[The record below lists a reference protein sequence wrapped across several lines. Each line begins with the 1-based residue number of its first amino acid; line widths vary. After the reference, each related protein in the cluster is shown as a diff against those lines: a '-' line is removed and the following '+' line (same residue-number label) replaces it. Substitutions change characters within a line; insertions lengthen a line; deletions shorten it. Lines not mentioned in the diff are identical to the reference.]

1 MSETTEVAQPVSQP
15 LIPPFL
21 PRMIHR
27 LALPIV
33 LLWLGLTVFVNIAV
47 PQLEEVTKNHA
58 VPQSPNDAP
67 GMIAMKKVGSTFK
80 QVDAD
85 GNIIPGK
92 DGKPVPEFKSDTSA
106 MIVLEDNG
114 SNPKK
119 PQLLDDAH
127 RYYGEL
133 VKKLQAD
140 TKHVEHVQDFW
151 NDPLTSA
158 GSQSP
163 DGQAA
168 YVQVYLAGNM
178 GQTLSTES
186 VEAVRN
192 IVNSIPTCD
201 DEKIKDNCKPS
212 YITTYVTGAGPLIAD
227 QSHAGEKGVKLVTGI
242 TFLVI
247 LFMLLVVYRS
257 VHTVLITLALVMVEV
272 AAARGVVAF
281 LGEYDIIGLST
292 FANNLLVLLA
302 IAAGTDYAIFV
313 LGRYHEARSLG
324 EDREKAFYTMFHGTA
339 HVVLGSGLTIAGAM
353 LCLSF
358 TRLPWFQT
366 MGVPCCVG
374 MLVAVFAALTLAPAV
389 LTVASF
395 FKLLDPRRKIQTQRW
410 RRIGTAI
417 VRWPAPILAVTIAI
431 ALIGLLALPGYV
443 TDYDNRHY
451 LPPETD
457 AVVGYTHAEKHFD
470 QARLNPELL
479 MIETTHDLRTPEDFL
494 VLDKVAKAVFH
505 IPGIGRVQT
514 ITRPLGTPLDHA
526 TLGFLLS
533 AQNAGK
539 IQTQHYQEQQA
550 TNLLT
555 QRDELLKTMDTLRRQ
570 MQVTTDLS
578 NTTHQTVILTKETVK
593 ITEALRDD
601 IANLD
606 DFFRP
611 IRSYFY
617 WEKHCFDIPACW
629 TLRSIFNALDGIDQV
644 SENIENL
651 STNLDKLDQI
661 QPQLISLIPPQIASQ
676 QKNLETIMSNYAT
689 TQGLNDQG
697 KALADNSTAMGE
709 AFDKA
714 KNDDTFYLPPEAFE
728 SPDFKR
734 GLRQFMSPDGKAVRL
749 IISHEGDPATPEGI
763 SHIDP
768 IKRAVHEAIKG
779 TPWEGAKVYL
789 GGTAALYKDMRDA
802 SNIDLMIAGIAA
814 ATLIFIIMLVITRS
828 VVAAMVIVGTVL
840 LSLGASFGLSVIAWQ
855 YMAGIKLHWMVL
867 AMAVILLLA
876 VGSDYN
882 LLLISRF
889 KEEIHAGLKTGTIR
903 AMAGSG
909 SVVTNAGLVF
919 AATMASF
926 YFGPLLVMAQVGTT
940 IALGLLFDTLI
951 VRSFMTPSLATLL
964 GRWFWWPQHVRPRPA
979 STMLRPTGTRPAVRE
994 LLHTDAD
1001 DSPPS
1006 GVVQH
1011 R

>member
-1 MSETTEVAQPVSQP
+1 MSETTEVAQPASQP

-33 LLWLGLTVFVNIAV
+33 LLWLGLTVVVNVAV
-47 PQLEEVTKNHA
+47 PQLEVVAKNHA
-58 VPQSPNDAP
+58 VSQSPKDAP
-67 GMIAMKKVGSTFK
+67 GMIAMKKVGTTFH
-80 QVDAD
+80 
-85 GNIIPGK
+85 
-92 DGKPVPEFKSDTSA
+92 EFDSDSSA
-106 MIVLEDNG
+106 MIVLEG
-114 SNPKK
+114 QQP
-119 PQLLDDAH
+119 LDAAAH
-127 RYYGEL
+127 KYYGEI
-133 VKKLQAD
+133 VKRLQQD
-140 TKHVEHVQDFW
+140 TKHVQHVQDFW
-151 NDPLTSA
+151 NDPLTAA
-158 GSQSP
+158 GSQST
-163 DGQAA
+163 DGKAA

-178 GQTLSTES
+178 GESLSTDS
-186 VEAVRN
+186 VEAVRK
-192 IVNSIPTCD
+192 IVDSVPAPPGV
-201 DEKIKDNCKPS
+201 KA
-212 YITTYVTGAGPLIAD
+212 YVTGAAPLIAD
-227 QSHAGEKGVKLVTGI
+227 QSHAGEKGVKTVTLI

-247 LFMLLVVYRS
+247 IVMLLFVYRS
-257 VHTVLITLALVMVEV
+257 VSTVFIVLFMVMVEV

-281 LGEYDIIGLST
+281 LGNYNIIGLST

-313 LGRYHEARSLG
+313 MGRYHEARGLG
-324 EDREKAFYTMFHGTA
+324 EDRERAFYTMFHGTA

-353 LCLSF
+353 YCLSF
-358 TRLPWFQT
+358 TRLPYFQSL
-366 MGVPCCVG
+366 GLPCAVG
-374 MLVAVFAALTLAPAV
+374 MLVAVFAALTLGPAV
-389 LTVASF
+389 LVVASF
-395 FKLLDPRRKIQTQRW
+395 FKLLDPKRILQTRGW

-417 VRWPAPILAVTIAI
+417 VRWPGPILAVTIAI
-431 ALIGLLALPGYV
+431 ALIGLLALPGYT

-451 LPPETD
+451 LPADTP
-457 AVVGYTHAEKHFD
+457 ANIGYAAADRHFN

-479 MIETTHDLRTPEDFL
+479 MIETDHDLRNPADFL

-514 ITRPLGTPLDHA
+514 ITRPLGTPIDHS
-526 TLGFLLS
+526 TLAFLLS
-533 AQNAGK
+533 AQSAGR
-539 IQTQHYQEQQA
+539 IQTQHYQEEQA
-550 TNLLT
+550 KNLLK
-555 QRDELLKTMDTLRRQ
+555 QADELQKTMATLRQQ
-570 MQVTTDLS
+570 MQVTQDLS
-578 NTTHQTVILTKETVK
+578 NTTHQTVILTKETVR

-601 IANLD
+601 IANFD

-644 SENIENL
+644 SENVEEL
-651 STNLDKLDQI
+651 SKNLDRLDQI
-661 QPQLISLIPPQIASQ
+661 QPQLVALIPPQIASQ
-676 QKNLETIMSNYAT
+676 ERNLDTIMSNYAT
-689 TQGLNDQG
+689 TKGLNDQQE
-697 KALADNSTAMGE
+697 ALSDNATAMGE

-714 KNDDTFYLPPEAFE
+714 KNDDTFYLPPEAFK
-728 SPDFKR
+728 SPDFAR
-734 GLRQFMSPDGKAVRL
+734 GLKQFMSPDGHAVRL
-749 IISHEGDPATPEGI
+749 IISHEGDPASPQGI
-763 SHIDP
+763 AHIDP
-768 IKRAVHEAIKG
+768 IKQAVHEAIKG

-789 GGTAALYKDMRDA
+789 GGTAALYKDMRDG

-828 VVAAMVIVGTVL
+828 VVAALVIVGTVL
-840 LSLGASFGLSVIAWQ
+840 LSLGASFGLSVLVWQ
-855 YMAGIKLHWMVL
+855 YLLGIKLHWMVL
-867 AMAVILLLA
+867 AMAIILLLA

-909 SVVTNAGLVF
+909 SVVTAAGLVF

-926 YFGPLLVMAQVGTT
+926 MFSPLRVMAQVGTT

-979 STMLRPTGTRPAVRE
+979 STMLQPYGTRPAVRE
-994 LLHTDAD
+994 LIDAD
-1001 DSPPS
+1001 ADASPSS
-1006 GVVQH
+1006 GLVQQ

>member
-1 MSETTEVAQPVSQP
+1 MSETTEVAKPVSQP

-33 LLWLGLTVFVNIAV
+33 LLWLGLTVFVNVTV
-47 PQLEEVTKNHA
+47 PQLEVVTKEHA
-58 VPQSPNDAP
+58 LSQSPTDAP
-67 GMIAMKKVGSTFK
+67 GMIAMKKVGSTFR
-80 QVDAD
+80 
-85 GNIIPGK
+85 
-92 DGKPVPEFKSDTSA
+92 EFNSDTSA
-106 MIVLEDNG
+106 MIVLEG
-114 SNPKK
+114 QQP
-119 PQLLDDAH
+119 LGDAAH
-127 RYYGEL
+127 KYYGEI
-133 VKKLQAD
+133 VKRLEQD
-140 TKHVEHVQDFW
+140 TKHVQHIQDFW
-151 NDPLTSA
+151 NDPLTAA

-163 DGQAA
+163 DGKAA
-168 YVQVYLAGNM
+168 YVQAYLAGNM
-178 GQTLSTES
+178 GESLSTES
-186 VEAVRN
+186 VEAVRK
-192 IVNSIPTCD
+192 IVNSVPAPPGV
-201 DEKIKDNCKPS
+201 KA
-212 YITTYVTGAGPLIAD
+212 YVTGAGALIAD
-227 QSHAGEKGVKLVTGI
+227 QSHAGEKGVKLVTLI

-247 LFMLLVVYRS
+247 IVMLLFVYRS
-257 VHTVLITLALVMVEV
+257 VSTVFIVLGIVMVEV

-281 LGEYDIIGLST
+281 LGNYGIIGLST

-313 LGRYHEARSLG
+313 MGRYHEARGLG
-324 EDREKAFYTMFHGTA
+324 EGREQAFYTMFHGTA
-339 HVVLGSGLTIAGAM
+339 HVVLGSGLTVAGAM
-353 LCLSF
+353 YCLSF

-366 MGVPCCVG
+366 MGVPCAVG
-374 MLVAVFAALTLAPAV
+374 LLVAVFAALTLGPAV
-389 LTVASF
+389 LAVASF
-395 FKLLDPRRKIQTQRW
+395 FKLLDPKRILQTRGW

-417 VRWPAPILAVTIAI
+417 VRWPAPILAVTIGI
-431 ALIGLLALPGYV
+431 ALVGLLALPGYT

-451 LPPETD
+451 LPPDTP
-457 AVVGYTHAEKHFD
+457 ANIGYAAAERHFN

-479 MIETTHDLRTPEDFL
+479 MIETDHDLRNPADFL

-526 TLGFLLS
+526 TLAFLLS
-533 AQNAGK
+533 AQSAGR
-539 IQTQHYQEQQA
+539 IQTQHYQDEQA
-550 TNLLT
+550 KNLLK
-555 QRDELLKTMDTLRRQ
+555 QADELQKTMATLHQQ
-570 MQVTTDLS
+570 MQVTQDLV
-578 NTTHQTVILTKETVK
+578 NTTHQTTLLTRETVK

-601 IANLD
+601 IANFD

-644 SENIENL
+644 SENIEKL
-651 STNLDKLDQI
+651 SANLDKLDQI
-661 QPQLISLIPPQIASQ
+661 QPQLVALIPPQIASQ
-676 QKNLETIMSNYAT
+676 ERNLQTIMSNYAT
-689 TQGLNDQG
+689 TKGLNDQQ
-697 KALADNSTAMGE
+697 KALSDNATAMGD

-714 KNDDTFYLPPEAFE
+714 KNDDTFYLPPEAFQ

-734 GLRQFMSPDGKAVRL
+734 GLKQFMSPDGHAVRL

-763 SHIDP
+763 AHVDP
-768 IKRAVHEAIKG
+768 IKQAVHEAIKG

-814 ATLIFIIMLVITRS
+814 ATLIFIIMLIITRS

-840 LSLGASFGLSVIAWQ
+840 LSLGASFGLSVLVWQ
-855 YMAGIKLHWMVL
+855 YILGIRLHWMVL
-867 AMAVILLLA
+867 AMAIILLLA

-909 SVVTNAGLVF
+909 SVVTAAGLVF

-926 YFGPLLVMAQVGTT
+926 VFGPLRVMAQVGTT

-951 VRSFMTPSLATLL
+951 VRSFMTPSVATLL

-979 STMLRPTGTRPAVRE
+979 STMLQPYGSRPAVRE
-994 LLHTDAD
+994 LVHPDDAD
-1001 DSPPS
+1001 ERPPS
-1006 GVVQH
+1006 GLVQQ

>member
-33 LLWLGLTVFVNIAV
+33 LLWLGLTVFVNVTV
-47 PQLEEVTKNHA
+47 PQLEVVTKDHA
-58 VPQSPNDAP
+58 VSQSPKDAP
-67 GMIAMKKVGSTFK
+67 GMIAMKKVGSTFR
-80 QVDAD
+80 
-85 GNIIPGK
+85 
-92 DGKPVPEFKSDTSA
+92 EFNSDTSA
-106 MIVLEDNG
+106 MIVLEGD
-114 SNPKK
+114 K
-119 PQLLDDAH
+119 PLGAAAH
-127 RYYGEL
+127 RYYGEI
-133 VKKLQAD
+133 VKRLEQD
-140 TKHVEHVQDFW
+140 TKHVQHVQDFW
-151 NDPLTSA
+151 NDPLTAA

-163 DGQAA
+163 DGKAA
-168 YVQVYLAGNM
+168 YVQAYLAGNM
-178 GQTLSTES
+178 GETLSTES
-186 VEAVRN
+186 VEAVRK
-192 IVNSIPTCD
+192 IVNSVPAPPGV
-201 DEKIKDNCKPS
+201 KA
-212 YITTYVTGAGPLIAD
+212 YVTGAGPLIAD
-227 QSHAGEKGVKLVTGI
+227 QSYAGEKGVKTVTII

-247 LFMLLVVYRS
+247 IVMLLFVYRS
-257 VHTVLITLALVMVEV
+257 VSTVFIVLFIVMVEV

-281 LGEYDIIGLST
+281 LGNYGIIGLST

-313 LGRYHEARSLG
+313 MGRYHEARGVG
-324 EDREKAFYTMFHGTA
+324 EDREQAFYTMFHGTA
-339 HVVLGSGLTIAGAM
+339 HVVLGSGLTVAGAM
-353 LCLSF
+353 YCLSF

-366 MGVPCCVG
+366 MGVPCAVG
-374 MLVAVFAALTLAPAV
+374 LLVAVFAALTLGPAV
-389 LTVASF
+389 VAAASS
-395 FKLLDPRRKIQTQRW
+395 FKLLDPKRILQTRNW

-431 ALIGLLALPGYV
+431 ALVGLLALPGYT

-451 LPPETD
+451 LPAD
-457 AVVGYTHAEKHFD
+457 APANVGYAVADRHFA

-479 MIETTHDLRTPEDFL
+479 MIDTDHDIRNPADFL
-494 VLDKVAKAVFH
+494 VLDKVAKAIFR

-514 ITRPLGTPLDHA
+514 ITRPLGTPLDHS

-533 AQNAGK
+533 AQSAGR
-539 IQTQHYQEQQA
+539 IQIQHYQEEQA
-550 TNLLT
+550 QNLLK
-555 QRDELLKTMDTLRRQ
+555 QADELRKTMATLHQQ
-570 MQVTTDLS
+570 MQVTQDLS
-578 NTTHQTVILTKETVK
+578 NTTHQTVILTKETVQ
-593 ITEALRDD
+593 ITAALRDD
-601 IANLD
+601 IANFD

-644 SENIENL
+644 SENIEKL
-651 STNLDKLDQI
+651 SANLDRLDQI
-661 QPQLISLIPPQIASQ
+661 QPQLVALIPPQIASQ
-676 QKNLETIMSNYAT
+676 ERNLETIMSNYAT
-689 TQGLNDQG
+689 TKGLNDQQE
-697 KALADNSTAMGE
+697 ALSDNATAMGE

-714 KNDDTFYLPPEAFE
+714 KNDDTFYLPPEAFK
-728 SPDFKR
+728 SPDFQR
-734 GLRQFMSPDGKAVRL
+734 GLKQFISPDGHAVRL

-763 SHIDP
+763 AHIDP
-768 IKRAVHEAIKG
+768 IKQAVHEAIKG

-828 VVAAMVIVGTVL
+828 VVAALVIVGTVL
-840 LSLGASFGLSVIAWQ
+840 LSLGASFGLSVLVWQ
-855 YMAGIKLHWMVL
+855 YLLGVRLHWMVL
-867 AMAVILLLA
+867 AMAIILLLA

-909 SVVTNAGLVF
+909 SVVTAAGLVF

-926 YFGPLLVMAQVGTT
+926 VFGPLLVMAQVGTS

-979 STMLRPTGTRPAVRE
+979 SRMLRPYGSRTAVRE
-994 LLHTDAD
+994 LLHSDAEE
-1001 DSPPS
+1001 SPP
-1006 GVVQH
+1006 GGLVQQ

>member
-27 LALPIV
+27 FALPIV
-33 LLWLGLTVFVNIAV
+33 LLWLGLTVFVNVTV
-47 PQLEEVTKNHA
+47 PQLEVVTKEHA
-58 VPQSPNDAP
+58 VSQSPRDAP
-67 GMIAMKKVGSTFK
+67 GMIAMKKVGSTFH
-80 QVDAD
+80 
-85 GNIIPGK
+85 
-92 DGKPVPEFKSDTSA
+92 EFNSDTSA
-106 MIVLEDNG
+106 MIVLEGQQPLGDA
-114 SNPKK
+114 
-119 PQLLDDAH
+119 AH
-127 RYYGEL
+127 RYYGEI
-133 VKKLQAD
+133 VKRLEQD
-140 TKHVEHVQDFW
+140 TKHVQHIQDFW
-151 NDPLTSA
+151 NDPLTAA

-163 DGQAA
+163 DGKAA
-168 YVQVYLAGNM
+168 YVQAYLAGNM
-178 GQTLSTES
+178 GETLSTES
-186 VEAVRN
+186 VEAVRK
-192 IVNSIPTCD
+192 IVNSVPAPPGV
-201 DEKIKDNCKPS
+201 KA
-212 YITTYVTGAGPLIAD
+212 YVTGAGPLIAD
-227 QSHAGEKGVKLVTGI
+227 QSHAGEKGVKTVTLV

-247 LFMLLVVYRS
+247 IVMLLFVYRS
-257 VHTVLITLALVMVEV
+257 VSTTFIVLFMVMVEV

-281 LGEYDIIGLST
+281 LGNYGIIGLST

-313 LGRYHEARSLG
+313 MGRYHEARGLG
-324 EDREKAFYTMFHGTA
+324 EDRERAFYTMFHGTA
-339 HVVLGSGLTIAGAM
+339 HVVLGSGLTVAGAM
-353 LCLSF
+353 YCLSF

-366 MGVPCCVG
+366 MGVPCAVG
-374 MLVAVFAALTLAPAV
+374 LLVAVFAALTLGPAV
-389 LTVASF
+389 LAVASF
-395 FKLLDPRRKIQTQRW
+395 FKLLDPKRILQTRNW

-431 ALIGLLALPGYV
+431 ALVGLLALPGYT

-451 LPPETD
+451 LPADVP
-457 AVVGYTHAEKHFD
+457 ANVGYAVADRHFN

-479 MIETTHDLRTPEDFL
+479 MIETDHDLRNPADFL

-514 ITRPLGTPLDHA
+514 ITRPLGTPLDHS
-526 TLGFLLS
+526 TLAFLLS
-533 AQNAGK
+533 AQSAGR
-539 IQTQHYQEQQA
+539 IQTQHYQEEQA
-550 TNLLT
+550 QNLLK
-555 QRDELLKTMDTLRRQ
+555 QADELHKTMATLREQ
-570 MQVTTDLS
+570 MQVTQDLS
-578 NTTHQTVILTKETVK
+578 NTTHETTRLTKETVR

-601 IANLD
+601 IANFD

-644 SENIENL
+644 SENVAEL
-651 STNLDKLDQI
+651 SKNLDKLDQI
-661 QPQLISLIPPQIASQ
+661 QPKLVALIPPQIASQ
-676 QKNLETIMSNYAT
+676 ERNLDTIMSNYAT
-689 TQGLNDQG
+689 TKGLNDQQE
-697 KALADNSTAMGE
+697 ALSDNATAMGE

-714 KNDDTFYLPPEAFE
+714 RNDDTFYLPPEAFQ

-734 GLRQFMSPDGKAVRL
+734 GLKQFMSPDGHAVRL
-749 IISHEGDPATPEGI
+749 IISHEGDPASPQGI
-763 SHIDP
+763 AHIDP
-768 IKRAVHEAIKG
+768 IKQAVHEAIKG

-802 SNIDLMIAGIAA
+802 SNIDLIIAGIAA

-828 VVAAMVIVGTVL
+828 VVAALVIVGTVL
-840 LSLGASFGLSVIAWQ
+840 LSLGASFGLSVLVWQ
-855 YMAGIKLHWMVL
+855 YLLGIRLHWMVL
-867 AMAVILLLA
+867 AMAIILLLA

-909 SVVTNAGLVF
+909 SVVTAAGLVF

-926 YFGPLLVMAQVGTT
+926 VFGPLRVMAQVGTT

-951 VRSFMTPSLATLL
+951 VRSFMTPSVATLL

-979 STMLRPTGTRPAVRE
+979 STMLQPYGTRPAVRE
-994 LLHTDAD
+994 LMHTDAD
-1001 DSPPS
+1001 ESPPS
-1006 GVVQH
+1006 GLVQQ